1 MLNSQDLSRLVCDAA
16 HTIQSFPLASQ
27 FLCITHGSEQQIRAV
42 LIIQGTNSSFEE
54 AVLNGNLPPSILCSL
69 SFSRCLTESEEV
81 GKQQRQEQLALH
93 SVTL

>member
-27 FLCITHGSEQQIRAV
+27 FLYITHGSEQQIRAV
-42 LIIQGTNSSFEE
+42 LIVQGTNSSSEE
-54 AVLNGNLPPSILCSL
+54 AVLNGNLPPSILHSL
-69 SFSRCLTESEEV
+69 SSSRCLRESEEV